1 MRCETLWAVLHR
13 VMSMSAATERRA
25 SKSIRL
31 DPPTIARLEREA
43 AAERR
48 PLSSLIR
55 NLIDD
60 ALRHRERQTRGAAN
74 G

>member
-1 MRCETLWAVLHR
+1 LAHR
-13 VMSMSAATERRA
+13 PAMSMTNTTPRRA

-31 DPPTIARLEREA
+31 DPRTIARLERAA

-55 NLIDD
+55 NLLDD
-60 ALRHRERQTRGAAN
+60 ALRDRERQTRGAAN